1 MRRGCAFTMN
11 SRNNPSVPPRTP
23 PTRYEAPMKSAAA
36 VEHKILAGPHCEK
49 CGGPTRIVRIEPHKR
64 LKRRH
69 VWTLECL
76 GCGATR
82 AANMP
87 APRSTH

>member
-1 MRRGCAFTMN
+1 L
-11 SRNNPSVPPRTP
+11 P
-23 PTRYEAPMKSAAA
+23 RYEAPMKDAAA
-36 VEHKILAGPHCEK
+36 VEGKVLAGPQCEK
-49 CGGPTRIVRIEPHKR
+49 CGGPTRILRIEPHKR

-76 GCGATR
+76 GCGAAQ

>member
-1 MRRGCAFTMN
+1 MRVHDE
-11 SRNNPSVPPRTP
+11 SRNNAAIPPRIVP
-23 PTRYEAPMKSAAA
+23 ARYEAPMKDAAA
-36 VEHKILAGPHCEK
+36 VERKVLAGPQCEK
-49 CGGPTRIVRIEPHKR
+49 CGGPTRIMRIEPHKR
-64 LKRRH
+64 FKRRH

-76 GCGATR
+76 GCGAAQ

>member
-1 MRRGCAFTMN
+1 MRVHDE
-11 SRNNPSVPPRTP
+11 SWNNFSVPLRAASL
-23 PTRYEAPMKSAAA
+23 RYQARMTGADTIER
-36 VEHKILAGPHCEK
+36 KILSGPQCQE
-49 CGGPTRIVRIEPHKR
+49 CGGPTRILRIEPHKR
-64 LKRRH
+64 SRRRH

-76 GCGATR
+76 SCGTVQ